1 MPVPQKFN
9 FLVGWASSPPVRDL
23 LRMVQYISYNQ
34 ILMMRSS
41 VPIGCLLFVWLC
53 AGSIASA
60 QTNPSTLDQFS
71 PNPLEITTPD
81 PLTPANESLSST
93 QRDELSAALDR
104 LNLEAVAK
112 QQAGDGVGAF
122 EIWFRELRLRRYLGP
137 AAEIAALSRVGN
149 VAWSNGKTL
158 ELKFITQRLEVIQ
171 KQVKSQVPANTDS
184 LPALAAAFQ
193 QVRAKGPTVEVYQQI
208 LENARQRQD
217 ILAQGQ
223 ILKTI
228 GQIHI
233 NWLSYE
239 KAAPVYEELATLIQ
253 ENRALFAANATVSNP
268 AVVAG
273 NGAPPQPTTPPTE
286 VDSLRQLA
294 YVYQQSKQPLKA
306 IAAREKLASVYLN
319 LQNPSAIPPL
329 KIAIA
334 NDYQTLGQIN
344 LAAQYYQEAYNLAVP
359 IQQYAQASEALDKLA
374 LLYRSQKQFEPT
386 LRIYQMQLL
395 LEERAYNWYG
405 LMNTYDNLGQVY
417 QEMKDYKKAL
427 EAYQKGL
434 EVAQRLGHRKEYF
447 AKKIQKVNKQL
458 EKSS

>member
-1 MPVPQKFN
+1 MQNLMFRE
-9 FLVGWASSPPVRDL
+9 WMRH
-23 LRMVQYISYNQ
+23 RCNQ

-41 VPIGCLLFVWLC
+41 VPIGCLLFLWLC

-60 QTNPSTLDQFS
+60 QTNQPGLDQFS

-81 PLTPANESLSST
+81 PLTPTSESLSST
-93 QRDELSAALDR
+93 QRDELSAALDQ

-137 AAEIAALSRVGN
+137 AAEIAALSRVGS
-149 VAWSNGKTL
+149 VAWSNSKTL
-158 ELKFITQRLEVIQ
+158 ELKFITQRLQAIQ
-171 KQVKSQVPANTDS
+171 KQVKSQVPANTEL

-193 QVRAKGPTVEVYQQI
+193 QVRAKGPTVEVYQEI
-208 LENARQRQD
+208 LDNARQRED

-223 ILKTI
+223 TLKAI

-233 NWLSYE
+233 NWLSYD

-253 ENRALFAANATVSNP
+253 ENRALFAANSVVQTSTVT
-268 AVVAG
+268 VG
-273 NGAPPQPTTPPTE
+273 NGAPPQPVTPPTE
-286 VDSLRQLA
+286 VDALRQLA

-306 IAAREKLASVYLN
+306 IAAREKLTAVYVN

-334 NDYQTLGQIN
+334 ADYQSLGQIN

-359 IQQYAQASEALDKLA
+359 IQQYAQASEALEKLA
-374 LLYRSQKQFEPT
+374 LLYRSQKQWEPT
-386 LRIYQMQLL
+386 LRIYKMQLL
-395 LEERAYNWYG
+395 LEERADNLYG
-405 LMNTYDNLGQVY
+405 LMNAYDNIGQVY

-427 EAYQKGL
+427 ESYQKGL
-434 EVAQRLGHRKEYF
+434 EVAKRLGHRQEYF
-447 AKKIQKVNKQL
+447 ARKIQKVNKQL

>member
-1 MPVPQKFN
+1 MYTVLYDMQNLMFKESM
-9 FLVGWASSPPVRDL
+9 LGL
-23 LRMVQYISYNQ
+23 YNQ

-41 VPIGCLLFVWLC
+41 VPIGCLLFLWLC

-60 QTNPSTLDQFS
+60 QTNPPGLDQFS

-81 PLTPANESLSST
+81 PLTPASESLSTT
-93 QRDELSAALDR
+93 QRDELAAALDQ

-112 QQAGDGVGAF
+112 LQAGDRIGAF

-137 AAEIAALSRVGN
+137 QVEIAALSRVGS
-149 VAWSNGKTL
+149 VAWSSSKNI
-158 ELKFITQRLEVIQ
+158 ELQLITQRLQLIQ
-171 KQVKSQVPANTDS
+171 KQVKSQLPVNTEL
-184 LPALAAAFQ
+184 LPVLAAAFQ
-193 QVRAKGPTVEVYQQI
+193 QVRAKGPTIEVYQQI
-208 LENARQRQD
+208 LDNARQKQD
-217 ILAQGQ
+217 ILVEGQ
-223 ILKTI
+223 TLKAI
-228 GQIHI
+228 GLIHI

-239 KAAPVYEELATLIQ
+239 KAAAVYEELATLIQ
-253 ENRALFAANATVSNP
+253 ENRALFTANSAIANP
-268 AVVAG
+268 VVVAG
-273 NGAPPQPTTPPTE
+273 NGAPPQPVTAPTE
-286 VDSLRQLA
+286 VDALKQLA

-334 NDYQTLGQIN
+334 SDYEALGQIN

-395 LEERAYNWYG
+395 LEERAYNFYG
-405 LMNTYDNLGQVY
+405 LMNAYDNLGQVY
-417 QEMKDYKKAL
+417 QEMKTYSKAL

-434 EVAQRLGHRKEYF
+434 EVAKRLGHRQEYF

>member
-1 MPVPQKFN
+1 MQNLMFRE
-9 FLVGWASSPPVRDL
+9 WMRH
-23 LRMVQYISYNQ
+23 RYNQ

-41 VPIGCLLFVWLC
+41 VPIGCLLFLWLC

-60 QTNPSTLDQFS
+60 QTNQPGLDQFS

-81 PLTPANESLSST
+81 PLTPTSESLSST
-93 QRDELSAALDR
+93 QRDELSAALDQ

-137 AAEIAALSRVGN
+137 AAEIAALSRVGS
-149 VAWSNGKTL
+149 VAWSNSKTL
-158 ELKFITQRLEVIQ
+158 ELKFITQRLQAIQ
-171 KQVKSQVPANTDS
+171 KQVKSQVPANTEL

-193 QVRAKGPTVEVYQQI
+193 QVRAKGPTVEVYQEI
-208 LENARQRQD
+208 LDNARQRED

-223 ILKTI
+223 TLKAI

-233 NWLSYE
+233 NWLSYD

-253 ENRALFAANATVSNP
+253 ENRALFAANSVVQTSTVT
-268 AVVAG
+268 VG
-273 NGAPPQPTTPPTE
+273 NGAPPQPVTPPTE
-286 VDSLRQLA
+286 VDALRQLA

-306 IAAREKLASVYLN
+306 IAAREKLTAVYVN

-334 NDYQTLGQIN
+334 ADYQSLGQIN

-359 IQQYAQASEALDKLA
+359 IQQYAQASEALEKLA
-374 LLYRSQKQFEPT
+374 LLYRSQKQWEPT
-386 LRIYQMQLL
+386 LRIYKMQLL
-395 LEERAYNWYG
+395 LEERADNLYG
-405 LMNTYDNLGQVY
+405 LMNAYDNIGQVY

-427 EAYQKGL
+427 ESYQKGL
-434 EVAQRLGHRKEYF
+434 EVAKRLGHRQEYF
-447 AKKIQKVNKQL
+447 ARKIQKVNKQL

>member
-1 MPVPQKFN
+1 MQNLMFPEKMPN
-9 FLVGWASSPPVRDL
+9 RG
-23 LRMVQYISYNQ
+23 NQ
-34 ILMMRSS
+34 ILRMRSS
-41 VPIGCLLFVWLC
+41 VPIGCLLFLWLC

-60 QTNPSTLDQFS
+60 QTNPPGLDQFS

-81 PLTPANESLSST
+81 PLAPANESLSST
-93 QRDELSAALDR
+93 QREELTAALEE
-104 LNLEAVAK
+104 LNLEAAAK
-112 QQAGDGVGAF
+112 LQAGDGVGAF

-137 AAEIAALSRVGN
+137 AAEIAALSRVGS
-149 VAWSNGKTL
+149 VAWTNGKNL
-158 ELKFITQRLEVIQ
+158 ELQLITKRLQAIQ
-171 KQVKSQVPANTDS
+171 KEVKSQEPLNTEL
-184 LPALAAAFQ
+184 LPTLVAAFQ
-193 QVRAKGPTVEVYQQI
+193 QVRAKGPTVEVYQEI
-208 LENARQRQD
+208 LENARQNED

-223 ILKTI
+223 ILKAI
-228 GQIHI
+228 GLIHI
-233 NWLSYE
+233 NWLSYD

-253 ENRALFAANATVSNP
+253 ENRDLFAANSAVQNS

-273 NGAPPQPTTPPTE
+273 NGAPPQPVTPPTE
-286 VDSLRQLA
+286 VDTLRQLA

-334 NDYQTLGQIN
+334 SDYQTIGQIN

-374 LLYRSQKQFEPT
+374 LLYRAQKQWEPT

-395 LEERAYNWYG
+395 LEERAYNFYG
-405 LMNTYDNLGQVY
+405 LMNAYDNIGQVY
-417 QEMKDYKKAL
+417 QEMTAYDKAL

-434 EVAQRLGHRKEYF
+434 EVAKRLGHRQEYF
-447 AKKIQKVNKQL
+447 DKKILKVNKQL
-458 EKSS
+458 QRTS

>member
-1 MPVPQKFN
+1 MFPEKMPN
-9 FLVGWASSPPVRDL
+9 RG
-23 LRMVQYISYNQ
+23 NQ
-34 ILMMRSS
+34 ILRMRSS
-41 VPIGCLLFVWLC
+41 VPIGCLLFLWLC

-60 QTNPSTLDQFS
+60 QTNPPALDQFS

-93 QRDELSAALDR
+93 QRDELTTALEE
-104 LNLEAVAK
+104 LNLEAAAK
-112 QQAGDGVGAF
+112 LQAGDGAGAF

-137 AAEIAALSRVGN
+137 AAEIAALSRVGS
-149 VAWSNGKTL
+149 VAWSNGKNL
-158 ELKFITQRLEVIQ
+158 ELQLITKRLQAIQ
-171 KQVKSQVPANTDS
+171 KEVKSQVPLNTEL
-184 LPALAAAFQ
+184 LPAFAAAFQ
-193 QVRAKGPTVEVYQQI
+193 QVRAKGPTVEVYQEI
-208 LENARQRQD
+208 LENARHNQD
-217 ILAQGQ
+217 ILAEGQ
-223 ILKTI
+223 ILKAI
-228 GQIHI
+228 GLIHI
-233 NWLSYE
+233 NWLSYD

-253 ENRALFAANATVSNP
+253 ENRALFAANSAVQNS

-273 NGAPPQPTTPPTE
+273 NGAPPQPVTPPTE
-286 VDSLRQLA
+286 VDTLRQLA

-334 NDYQTLGQIN
+334 SDYQTIGQIN

-374 LLYRSQKQFEPT
+374 LLYRSQKQWEPT

-395 LEERAYNWYG
+395 LEERAYNFYG
-405 LMNTYDNLGQVY
+405 LMNTYDNIGQVY
-417 QEMKDYKKAL
+417 QEMKAYDKAL
-427 EAYQKGL
+427 ESYQKGL
-434 EVAQRLGHRKEYF
+434 DVAKKLGHRQEYF

-458 EKSS
+458 QRTS

>member
-1 MPVPQKFN
+1 MFPEKMPN
-9 FLVGWASSPPVRDL
+9 RG
-23 LRMVQYISYNQ
+23 NQ
-34 ILMMRSS
+34 ILRMRSS
-41 VPIGCLLFVWLC
+41 VPIGCLLFLWLC

-60 QTNPSTLDQFS
+60 QTNPPGLDQFS

-81 PLTPANESLSST
+81 PLAPANESLSST
-93 QRDELSAALDR
+93 QREELTAALEE
-104 LNLEAVAK
+104 LNLEAAAK
-112 QQAGDGVGAF
+112 LQAGDGVGAF

-137 AAEIAALSRVGN
+137 AAEIAALSRVGS
-149 VAWSNGKTL
+149 VAWTNGKNL
-158 ELKFITQRLEVIQ
+158 ELQLITKRLQAIQ
-171 KQVKSQVPANTDS
+171 KEVKSQEPLNTEL
-184 LPALAAAFQ
+184 LPTLVAAFQ
-193 QVRAKGPTVEVYQQI
+193 QVRAKGPTVEVYQEI
-208 LENARQRQD
+208 LENARQNED

-223 ILKTI
+223 ILKAI
-228 GQIHI
+228 GLIHI
-233 NWLSYE
+233 NWLSYD

-253 ENRALFAANATVSNP
+253 ENRDLFAANSAVQNS

-273 NGAPPQPTTPPTE
+273 NGAPPQPVTPPTE
-286 VDSLRQLA
+286 VDTLRQLA

-334 NDYQTLGQIN
+334 SDYQTIGQIN

-374 LLYRSQKQFEPT
+374 LLYRAQKQWEPT

-395 LEERAYNWYG
+395 LEERAYNFYG
-405 LMNTYDNLGQVY
+405 LMNAYDNIGQVY
-417 QEMKDYKKAL
+417 QEMTAYDKAL

-434 EVAQRLGHRKEYF
+434 EVAKRLGHRQEYF
-447 AKKIQKVNKQL
+447 DKKILKVNKQL
-458 EKSS
+458 QRTS

>member
-1 MPVPQKFN
+1 MFPEKMPNRGNKI
-9 FLVGWASSPPVRDL
+9 
-23 LRMVQYISYNQ
+23 LRIS
-34 ILMMRSS
+34 SS
-41 VPIGCLLFVWLC
+41 VPIGCLLFLWLC

-60 QTNPSTLDQFS
+60 QTNPPGLDQFS

-81 PLTPANESLSST
+81 PLTPASESLSST
-93 QRDELSAALDR
+93 QRDELTAALEE
-104 LNLEAVAK
+104 LNLEAAAK
-112 QQAGDGVGAF
+112 LQAGDGAGAF

-137 AAEIAALSRVGN
+137 AAEIAALSRVGS
-149 VAWSNGKTL
+149 VAWSNGKNL
-158 ELKFITQRLEVIQ
+158 ELQLITKRLQAIQ
-171 KQVKSQVPANTDS
+171 KQVKSQVPLNTEL
-184 LPALAAAFQ
+184 LPAFAAAFQ
-193 QVRAKGPTVEVYQQI
+193 QVRAKGPTVEVYQEI
-208 LENARQRQD
+208 LENARQNQD

-223 ILKTI
+223 ILKAI
-228 GQIHI
+228 GLIHI
-233 NWLSYE
+233 NWLSYD

-253 ENRALFAANATVSNP
+253 ENRDLFAANSAVATS

-273 NGAPPQPTTPPTE
+273 NGAPPQPVTPPTE
-286 VDSLRQLA
+286 VDTLRQLA

-334 NDYQTLGQIN
+334 SDYQTIGQIN

-374 LLYRSQKQFEPT
+374 LLYRSQKQWEPT

-395 LEERAYNWYG
+395 LEERAYNFYG
-405 LMNTYDNLGQVY
+405 LMNAYDNLGQVY
-417 QEMKDYKKAL
+417 QEMKAYDKAL
-427 EAYQKGL
+427 ESYQKGL
-434 EVAQRLGHRKEYF
+434 DVAKRLGHRQEYF

-458 EKSS
+458 QRTS